1 MFKNNQLVANIT
13 TNSENLR
20 LERYTRQTTIYQ
32 KVEAM
37 WLPIK
42 SYQI

>member
-1 MFKNNQLVANIT
+1 MFKNKQFVANIT
-13 TNSENLR
+13 NSANLR

-37 WLPIK
+37 WLLIK